1 LRFRSTVG
9 STERIVAQPR
19 PGRKGWRA
27 VIRAFGL
34 VVLAMAAVPLS
45 FFVAMLVTPV
55 LWRLEGVIGIELA
68 GHSGPAD
75 WIIAAIFGLS
85 VMLSVILLRLT
96 RARGI
101 FPTPPGTAT
110 PPTRGDG

>member
-1 LRFRSTVG
+1 M
-9 STERIVAQPR
+9 AQPR
-19 PGRKGWRA
+19 PVRKGWRA

-34 VVLAMAAVPLS
+34 VVLSAIVAVPLS
-45 FFVAMLVTPV
+45 FFVAMLLTPV

-75 WIIAAIFGLS
+75 WIIAAIFGLFT

-96 RARGI
+96 RARGAVSA
-101 FPTPPGTAT
+101 PPSAITT
-110 PPTRGDG
+110 PPTHETVEGCSDS